1 MGDDRRRYT
10 DEEFA
15 KVLHAAIK
23 LQETSAA
30 RLPADREG
38 YTLEEMREAARDAG
52 IEPALIDRAVAM
64 LPFAVGTGGALLGGP
79 ARYRLARSVEGTA
92 TREDL
97 IRAVDTIRNVVGLA
111 GQVTTELDGLSWE
124 TTGEVSQIHVS
135 IFPRDDGTE
144 VRVAVDRV
152 GAAVLTVLGPV
163 AGALVLGG
171 ITGSIIEL
179 ETVVGGVAFMG
190 SWLVGG
196 AGLARVLWG
205 RSTAVIRDRASRV
218 LDAVTR
224 TLAPSSS

>member
-10 DEEFA
+10 DDEFA

-23 LQETSAA
+23 LQETSRA
-30 RLPADREG
+30 RLPTGREG

-64 LPFAVGTGGALLGGP
+64 LPFAAGTGGGLLGGP
-79 ARYRLARSVEGTA
+79 TRYRLSRSIPGKA

-97 IRAVDTIRNVVGLA
+97 IRAVDTIRDVVGLA

-144 VRVAVDRV
+144 VRVAVDRA
-152 GAAVLTVLGPV
+152 GAAVLTVLLPV
-163 AGALVLGG
+163 TGALVLGG
-171 ITGSIIEL
+171 ITGSIVEP
-179 ETVVGGVAFMG
+179 ETVLGGVALMG
-190 SWLVGG
+190 TWLAGG
-196 AGLARVLWG
+196 ATLARVLWG
-205 RSTAVIRDRASRV
+205 RSTAIIRDRASRV
-218 LDAVTR
+218 FDAVTR
-224 TLAPSSS
+224 TLAGS